1 MGRFYKTAVPEFVE
15 NYIYQPP
22 WELAKQAMAVN
33 EQGIQDSLNAA
44 NLLKNIDINYIPE
57 AGQKAIV
64 DRIQKKY
71 AEAADNI
78 SKNIQL
84 GLSQSPE
91 SWKKFSPEIS
101 NLGSTLQK
109 DIKSG
114 EIATITQ
121 SYNNHNKWL
130 EDNKDIKEKDPL
142 LYQAAYN
149 TFMTRWMKNPNRS
162 DVWQGEDLPDF
173 DIHSK
178 DIMDGLKEFEADIQT
193 KVANGYITDT
203 KFLSKDRIIQAYMGR
218 VMSDPKAQAYL
229 QKAIQYG
236 VPGFVDEN
244 GKPNPFYKFINTKTG
259 QEVSPERLSYEKSL
273 WDNMTPAQR
282 TDTGQVNFPYRE
294 KINEAHP
301 WMKAFNAYGEQR
313 EFSQTKVS
321 ADATY
326 NSARERENARSIAIM
341 KINAQKA
348 MQERGF
354 QHDLELAKVREEQ
367 KIRAEVAKLQDII
380 DTKGPNSEEGKQ
392 AQKKIDNIQKQKIKD
407 GEEGYYHK
415 LSFEEGVEAIKNS
428 KSSKA
433 SAKTIYDA
441 SLAKIASNKAFEEF
455 KKKYAKSLTSGD
467 ISLLNYIRN
476 TYDGKT
482 VSEGIFRQGGLF
494 GAKDETRQKIISW
507 MKKSGFKEK
516 NLYSN
521 YEVNV
526 LPGGALMSKI
536 LGEKV
541 DSKHLD
547 RRVKLVNAFT
557 KFSQKF
563 FDDNTE
569 HPRDLSTAT
578 LTETGK
584 NTLTQEYLEHSK
596 EYTAIPLDI
605 NDGLKTTIYDVGK
618 LLTEGAV
625 VYSATPNGPLNQ
637 SGILKNK
644 EGRKFLVINNNTM
657 SNSRN
662 KNAGLFNDIT
672 MFKSQEQF
680 EEFRQASANDN
691 ATLTMDV
698 LSELHSEDNFSN
710 LEYDPKIKDSRG
722 KPAAYVEAGCPTG
735 EVNSAIV
742 RFYPGLS
749 KYVIYDSRYDKNG
762 KIVRDFLGNIDITPG
777 ETIKEFSNRAIGELQ
792 GALQL
797 VREDSYK
804 KKNN

>member
-15 NYIYQPP
+15 NYMYQPP

-33 EQGIQDSLNAA
+33 EQGIQDSLNAT

-71 AEAADNI
+71 TEAADNI

-229 QKAIQYG
+229 HKAIQYG

-259 QEVSPERLSYEKSL
+259 QEVSPERVAYDKSL

-294 KINEAHP
+294 KINESHP

-341 KINAQKA
+341 RINAQRA

-354 QHDLELAKVREEQ
+354 QHSLELAKVREEQ

-380 DTKGPNSEEGKQ
+380 DTKGPNSKEGKE
-392 AQKKIDNIQKQKIKD
+392 AQKRIDSIKKQKIKD
-407 GEEGYYHK
+407 GEEEYYHK
-415 LSFEEGVEAIKNS
+415 LSFEEGVEALKNS
-428 KSSKA
+428 KSTKA

-441 SLAKIASNKAFEEF
+441 SLAKITSNKAFEEF
-455 KKKYAKSLTSGD
+455 KKKYAKNLTSGD

-476 TYDGKT
+476 TYNGKT

-521 YEVNV
+521 YEPN
-526 LPGGALMSKI
+526 LAGASLFSKI

-557 KFSQKF
+557 KFSQEF
-563 FDDNTE
+563 FDNNTQ
-569 HPRDLSTAT
+569 HPRDLATAT

-625 VYSATPNGPLNQ
+625 VDSATPNGPLNQ

-662 KNAGLFNDIT
+662 KNAGLFNDIN

-749 KYVIYDSRYDKNG
+749 KYVIYNSRYDKNG
-762 KIVRDFLGNIDITPG
+762 KIVKDFSGSIDIEPG

-792 GALQL
+792 GALKV

-804 KKNN
+804 KKNK